1 MDFDP
6 QDCTQAPA
14 ARTVGRTVTDDPAA
28 DCVMVL
34 NRDGVV
40 VGVNRPGLQLMGADE
55 AALRGR
61 PWVEALPAEAARWR
75 RRRWPRLWRAS
86 PRVFPQAT
94 DGAEPGGHGLTG
106 LRAGPMCW

>member
-61 PWVEALPAEAARWR
+61 PWVEALPAEAAGGAGGAGRGSGGQARAFFRKR
-75 RRRWPRLWRAS
+75 R
-86 PRVFPQAT
+86 
-94 DGAEPGGHGLTG
+94 TG
-106 LRAGPMCW
+106 RNLAGTA